1 MRPIHVARLDK
12 TRPVVVLTREL
23 IRPHLTRVTVAPIT
37 STIRGISTEVSVGLA
52 NGLEHDSVIS
62 CDNIQTIPKV
72 DLGRQLGF
80 LLSWQEREL
89 TQAIKIA
96 FDLD

>member
-37 STIRGISTEVSVGLA
+37 STVRVISTEVSVGQA
-52 NGLEHDSVIS
+52 NGLERDSVIS
-62 CDNIQTIPKV
+62 CDDIQTIPKV

-80 LLSWQEREL
+80 LLSCQEREL
-89 TQAIKIA
+89 TEAIRIA